1 MHSKIIETNT
11 EIPIDIL
18 KTIKK
23 YAGNKSWINQNLAF
37 ENKEY
42 FRDLTTE
49 NELFKNYFSINPEV
63 NLNKIN
69 IRNIFL
75 FIKSISRTL

>member
-11 EIPIDIL
+11 EMPIDIL

-23 YAGNKSWINQNLAF
+23 HTNNKSWINQNLAF

-42 FRDLTTE
+42 FKELTSE
-49 NELFKNYFSINPEV
+49 NELFNNYFSINQKV
-63 NLNKIN
+63 N
-69 IRNIFL
+69 
-75 FIKSISRTL
+75 